1 MIIHV
6 TNDNPEHRSAVLS
19 VAETYASDA
28 AAANTG
34 AVGVAG
40 AVLMEN
46 AGRAVAEAVRG
57 RWQPRP
63 VAVLCGPGNN
73 GGDGFVAARHL
84 AEAGWPVKLALL
96 GARSD
101 LEGDAAHHALAW
113 DGEVL
118 ELSAEVLE
126 EGALVIDALFGAGL
140 GRPLEGPAREAILAV
155 AAGGYPVVAV
165 DVPSGL
171 SGDTGRVVGDAIA
184 PADLTVT
191 FFRKKPGHLL
201 LPGRTY
207 CGELLVADI
216 GIPETVLQDIRPGCF
231 ENGPDL
237 WAGSYPWRGPQDHKY
252 DLGHALLV
260 GGDTMTGAARL
271 ASRAALRVGAG
282 LVTLACAENLLPIYA
297 MATPSVIT
305 TPLGGRGDFRALLAD
320 RRKNAV
326 LIGPGNG
333 ISHETRG
340 RALAALAAGKST
352 VLDADALSC
361 FEANP
366 EALFDAITDA
376 EASAVVLTPHDGE
389 FVRVFGNLAFDADRL
404 VRARAGAEASGAV
417 VVLKGGDTVIAAADG
432 RAAIN
437 ANAPPELATAGTG
450 DVLAGLVVGL
460 LAQGMPTFEAAA
472 AACWLHGEAATRLGP
487 GLISED
493 LSEALPAVL
502 ADLKGVAGP
511 TRKNL

>member
-1 MIIHV
+1 MSEM
-6 TNDNPEHRSAVLS
+6 NDSPEHRCAVLT
-19 VAETYASDA
+19 VAETYAADA
-28 AAANTG
+28 AAEDGRAP
-34 AVGVAG
+34 GVE
-40 AVLMEN
+40 LMEN
-46 AGRAVAEAVRG
+46 AGHAVAEAIRS

-84 AEAGWPVKLALL
+84 AAAGWPVRLALL
-96 GARSD
+96 GPRSG
-101 LEGDAAHHALAW
+101 LKGDAAHHASAW

-118 ELSAEVLE
+118 ELSPAVLE
-126 EGALVIDALFGAGL
+126 AGCLVIDALFGAGL
-140 GRPLEGPAREAILAV
+140 SRPLEGLARDTILTV
-155 AAGGYPVVAV
+155 AGGGFPVVAV

-171 SGDTGRVVGDAIA
+171 SGDSGQMVGDVIA
-184 PADLTVT
+184 PAVLTVT

-216 GIPETVLQDIRPGCF
+216 GIPETVLQQIRPSCF
-231 ENGPDL
+231 ENGPGL
-237 WAGSYPWRGPQDHKY
+237 WAACYPWRGPQNHKY
-252 DLGHALLV
+252 QFGHALVV

-282 LVTLACAENLLPIYA
+282 LVTLACAERLLPIYTLA
-297 MATPSVIT
+297 SPSVIIA
-305 TPLGGRGDFRALLAD
+305 PLGERGDFRALLAD
-320 RRKNAV
+320 DRKNAV
-326 LIGPGNG
+326 LLGPGSG
-333 ISHETRG
+333 ISHQTRG
-340 RALAALAAGKST
+340 RALAALAAGKRT
-352 VLDADALSC
+352 VLDADALSG
-361 FEANP
+361 FEVDPA
-366 EALFDAITDA
+366 ALFDAIEHA
-376 EASAVVLTPHDGE
+376 ESGAVVLTPHDGE
-389 FVRVFGNLAFDADRL
+389 FARLFGGLVSAADRL
-404 VRARAGAEASGAV
+404 ARARAGAEASGAV

-460 LAQGMPTFEAAA
+460 LAQGMPAFEAAA
-472 AACWLHGEAATRLGP
+472 AACWLHGEAAAHLGP

-502 ADLKGVAGP
+502 AELKGAGQ
-511 TRKNL
+511 TRKNP